1 MPHSSHSHTATPSWY
16 YALGTGSFVS
26 PHLTSFLHYLRAVLH
41 MNAAHTLA
49 KSHLT
54 GTAGGQSV
62 FTDTGN
68 VLNLLIALVP
78 P

>member
-1 MPHSSHSHTATPSWY
+1 MPWEQAP
-16 YALGTGSFVS
+16 L
-26 PHLTSFLHYLRAVLH
+26 FLHIVVDYLRAVLH
-41 MNAAHTLA
+41 MNAAYTLA

-62 FTDTGN
+62 LTDTGT
-68 VLNLLIALVP
+68 VLNLLITVVP